1 MNIPSR
7 RPLFRRQTSTN
18 IYRLFFWAL
27 MILWGVWLFRGIE
40 AGAIEQV
47 GGATPTATRTAASLA
62 EEGDAYFAAGG
73 LDSAIAAY
81 REAARIDPGNA
92 EVWAKMARI
101 QAYSS
106 ALLVEG
112 ERLTRL
118 QEALNSIN
126 RAKEVAPDDSTVA
139 AIRAFVLT
147 WNANQY
153 YYTDRE
159 RYDRLLTEA
168 EQEVTRALQ
177 LDNTNTLALVFYVEI
192 LTSQQKLAQ
201 ADQYMTQAIERG
213 QSLMDLHRVNAYLL
227 ESQGLYNRA
236 IQEYDQAIAINP
248 NLTFLLLRAGA
259 NYRHLGFTST
269 IESQRTVL
277 YEQSLEYFASAARIN
292 EQIGVQDPTPYLSIS
307 KTYSQMGEYFAASR
321 NVLRALS
328 FDPSKADV
336 YGQLGIV
343 FFKSRNYEG
352 SIPALKCAIR
362 GCTPAESCE
371 ARAGCA
377 AGDPGTQVVGLP
389 LSSDT
394 LVYYY
399 PYGSVLA
406 ALSRPQDNKC
416 PEAIAV
422 FNEIRAS
429 VFGNEP
435 TVLGI
440 VQAGE
445 NICRS
450 IGDATPIVPVTATP
464 AATPTP

>member
-27 MILWGVWLFRGIE
+27 MILWGIWLFRGIE
-40 AGAIEQV
+40 AGAIEQI
-47 GGATPTATRTAASLA
+47 GGATPTATRTAASLT

-81 REAARIDPGNA
+81 REAARIDSGNA

-106 ALLVEG
+106 ALLIEG

-153 YYTDRE
+153 YYSDRE

-213 QSLMDLHRVNAYLL
+213 QDLMDLHRVNAYLL

-269 IESQRTVL
+269 IDSQRTML
-277 YEQSLEYFASAARIN
+277 YDQSLEYFARAARIN

-377 AGDPGTQVVGLP
+377 AGDPGAQVVGLS

-399 PYGSVLA
+399 TYGSVLA

-416 PEAIAV
+416 PEAILI

-450 IGDATPIVPVTATP
+450 IGDATPIVSVTATP

>member
-1 MNIPSR
+1 MHIPVR
-7 RPLFRRQTSTN
+7 RPLFRRQSNTN
-18 IYRLFFWAL
+18 IYRIFFWAL
-27 MILWGVWLFRGIE
+27 MVLWGIWFIRGLEVGSIQQ
-40 AGAIEQV
+40 AGFP
-47 GGATPTATRTAASLA
+47 TPTPTRSALSLT
-62 EEGDAYFAAGG
+62 EEGDAHFTTGN
-73 LDSAIAAY
+73 LNSAIQAY
-81 REAARIDPGNA
+81 REATRIDPQNA

-106 ALLVEG
+106 ALLIDS

-118 QEALNSIN
+118 QEALISIN

-153 YYTDRE
+153 FYTDTE

-192 LTSQQKLAQ
+192 LTNQYRLTEAERNMSLALETGE
-201 ADQYMTQAIERG
+201 D
-213 QSLMDLHRVNAYLL
+213 LMDLHRVYAFLL
-227 ESQGLYNRA
+227 ETQAFYNRA
-236 IQEYDQAIAINP
+236 IQEYDQAIEITP
-248 NLTFLLLRAGA
+248 NLTFLMLRAGA
-259 NYRHLGFTST
+259 LYRHLASIST
-269 IESQRTVL
+269 IDTQQTLL
-277 YEQSLEYFASAARIN
+277 YETSLEYFARAARIN

-307 KTYSQMGEYFAASR
+307 KTYSQMGEYFAAAR
-321 NVLRALS
+321 NVQKALD
-328 FDPSKADV
+328 FNPSKADV

-352 SIPALKCAIR
+352 SIPALECAIR
-362 GCTPAESCE
+362 GCTAEKSCE

-377 AGDPGTQVVGLP
+377 SDDPGSVVVGMP

-399 PYGSVLA
+399 TYGSVLA

-416 PEAIAV
+416 PEAIAI

-429 VFGNEP
+429 PFGNDP
-435 TVLGI
+435 STLGI

-445 NICRS
+445 AICRS
-450 IGDATPIVPVTATP
+450 LGNATPIVRPTATP
-464 AATPTP
+464 ISAPTP

>member
-7 RPLFRRQTSTN
+7 RPLFRRQTNSN

-27 MILWGVWLFRGIE
+27 MALWGLWFIRGVE
-40 AGAIEQV
+40 AGSIEQV
-47 GGATPTATRTAASLA
+47 GLATPTATRTAASLT
-62 EEGDAYFAAGG
+62 EEGDAYFAAGK
-73 LDSAIAAY
+73 LNSAIAAY
-81 REAARIDPGNA
+81 REATRIDPGNA

-101 QAYSS
+101 QVYSS
-106 ALLVEG
+106 ASLIES

-118 QEALNSIN
+118 QEALISIN
-126 RAKEVAPDDSTVA
+126 RAKDAAPEDSTVA
-139 AIRAFVLT
+139 AIRALVLT
-147 WNANQY
+147 WSSNQY
-153 YYTDRE
+153 YFTDRE

-168 EQEVTRALQ
+168 EQEVTRALY

-201 ADQYMTQAIERG
+201 AEQYMSQALESG
-213 QSLMDLHRVNAYLL
+213 EDLMDLHRVYAFLL

-236 IQEYDQAIAINP
+236 IQEYDKAIEINP
-248 NLTFLLLRAGA
+248 NLTFMLLRAGA

-269 IESQRTVL
+269 IESQRTEM
-277 YEQSLEYFASAARIN
+277 YNRSLEYFDRAARIN

-321 NVLRALS
+321 NVQKALS

-362 GCTPAESCE
+362 GCTPEESCE

-377 AGDPGTQVVGLP
+377 AGDPGSQVTGLP

-399 PYGSVLA
+399 TYGSVLA
-406 ALSRPQDNKC
+406 ALSRPQVNQC
-416 PEAIAV
+416 PEAISV
-422 FNEIRAS
+422 FNEIRSS
-429 VFGNEP
+429 VFGNDP
-435 TVLGI
+435 TILGI
-440 VQAGE
+440 IQAGE
-445 NICRS
+445 NICGS
-450 IGDATPIVPVTATP
+450 IGDATPIIRVTATP
-464 AATPTP
+464 IVTPDP